1 MQLTNLLGLCLLGL
15 ASTAAA
21 MPRFGRAYHGDRI
34 SVHVPANSTGAHNA
48 TTVGTAT
55 KTGTRGKIPLATGS
69 STKDTNGRHVP
80 PTHVPNNHHVPN
92 HIKHINHC
100 NELCSLESQTC
111 SIAMPEDDKY
121 W

>member
-1 MQLTNLLGLCLLGL
+1 MQLTNLLGLCLIGL

-21 MPRFGRAYHGDRI
+21 MPRFAGPYHGQRI
-34 SVHVPANSTGAHNA
+34 SVRVPTNSTGAHNA
-48 TTVGTAT
+48 TT
-55 KTGTRGKIPLATGS
+55 TGTRGKAPLATGL
-69 STKDTNGRHVP
+69 STHKNRTNSLHG
-80 PTHVPNNHHVPN
+80 PNNQHVPN

-111 SIAMPEDDKY
+111 SIAMPQEDKY